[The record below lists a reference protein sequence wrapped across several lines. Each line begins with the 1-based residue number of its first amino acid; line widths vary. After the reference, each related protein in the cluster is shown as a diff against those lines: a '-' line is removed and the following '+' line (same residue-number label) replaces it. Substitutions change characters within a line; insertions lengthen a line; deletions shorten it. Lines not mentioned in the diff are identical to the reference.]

1 MGNVDAVNVDVVIM
15 VYKPDKKLY
24 DIVSRLM
31 GQTVVPENIYLIRT
45 KSSEDIQTDDV
56 LWEILKSYSDIK
68 VMDVA
73 EEEFDHG
80 ATRDMAIHLCTADYV
95 LMMSQDAEPKN
106 RKLIEN
112 LLKAQGEKIS
122 VVYAKQEPAKDCRIV
137 ERYTRSFNYPEESSS
152 AIETAAKTNNG
163 IKSIFCSDVCAMYDR
178 KAYDAVG
185 GFPGKIIFNED
196 EIFAAKSLRAGYDV
210 LYEASAVVLHSH
222 NYSGVQYFRRYFD
235 MGVSHADFRYIF
247 DEYHATDEGM
257 RLVKQTAR
265 YLIRRKQYLDIP
277 VLIYRSG
284 MKLVGMKLGKM
295 YKMLPKKVV
304 MACTTNKFYW
314 KR

>member
-1 MGNVDAVNVDVVIM
+1 MQDKKIRIDELVTLLNKYNYEYYILDKPSVTDAEYDRLMQELMKLEEKYPELKREDSPTSRVGSEVTSKFLKVQHKLPMLSLGNV
-15 VYKPDKKLY
+15 
-24 DIVSRLM
+24 
-31 GQTVVPENIYLIRT
+31 
-45 KSSEDIQTDDV
+45 
-56 LWEILKSYSDIK
+56 
-68 VMDVA
+68 
-73 EEEFDHG
+73 
-80 ATRDMAIHLCTADYV
+80 
-95 LMMSQDAEPKN
+95 
-106 RKLIEN
+106 
-112 LLKAQGEKIS
+112 
-122 VVYAKQEPAKDCRIV
+122 
-137 ERYTRSFNYPEESSS
+137 
-152 AIETAAKTNNG
+152 
-163 IKSIFCSDVCAMYDR
+163 
-178 KAYDAVG
+178 
-185 GFPGKIIFNED
+185 FNED

-277 VLIYRSG
+277 VLIYHSG

>member
-1 MGNVDAVNVDVVIM
+1 MGNVDVVIM

-45 KSSEDIQTDDV
+45 KSREDIQTDDV
-56 LWEILKSYSDIK
+56 LREILKSYSDIK

-137 ERYTRSFNYPEESSS
+137 ERY
-152 AIETAAKTNNG
+152 K
-163 IKSIFCSDVCAMYDR
+163 
-178 KAYDAVG
+178 
-185 GFPGKIIFNED
+185 
-196 EIFAAKSLRAGYDV
+196 V
-210 LYEASAVVLHSH
+210 L
-222 NYSGVQYFRRYFD
+222 
-235 MGVSHADFRYIF
+235 
-247 DEYHATDEGM
+247 
-257 RLVKQTAR
+257 
-265 YLIRRKQYLDIP
+265 
-277 VLIYRSG
+277 
-284 MKLVGMKLGKM
+284 
-295 YKMLPKKVV
+295 
-304 MACTTNKFYW
+304 
-314 KR
+314 